1 MNEER
6 EEEGQRAEREGGR
19 EERATLGWV
28 SWGAGTEDQRLPKPG
43 SIPLWGGSCSPQ
55 GLFSPPPQGSSSP
68 LPLLSSCPGPDCGGD
83 KG

>member
-1 MNEER
+1 MNEEW

-28 SWGAGTEDQRLPKPG
+28 SWEAGTEDQHLPKPG